1 MSKDEVR
8 QLKAKIY
15 KQVDELDDETALQ
28 MLEEAVSAFVSPSK
42 ADILDELNE
51 DQQRRLQ
58 ESIQQAD
65 EGKLLTNEEVKQKS
79 KEWLSR

>member
-42 ADILDELNE
+42 VDILDELNE

>member
-8 QLKAKIY
+8 QLKEKIY

-28 MLEEAVSAFVSPSK
+28 MLEEAVSAFASPSK
-42 ADILDELNE
+42 EDTLDELNE

-65 EGKLLTNEEVKQKS
+65 EGKLLTYEEVKQKS
-79 KEWLSR
+79 KEWLSG

>member
-8 QLKAKIY
+8 QLKEKIY

>member
-28 MLEEAVSAFVSPSK
+28 MLEEAVSAFVSPPK
-42 ADILDELNE
+42 EDILDELNE

>member
-8 QLKAKIY
+8 QLKEKIY
-15 KQVDELDDETALQ
+15 NQIDELDDETALQ

-65 EGKLLTNEEVKQKS
+65 EGKLLTYEEVKQKS

>member
-8 QLKAKIY
+8 QLKEKIY

-28 MLEEAVSAFVSPSK
+28 MLEEAVNAFVSPSK
-42 ADILDELNE
+42 VDILDELNE